1 MRKNSWDKILKIGGE
16 TTKNMPLIKA
26 VQLMRGS
33 KGSSAT
39 LEIMR
44 EGFKRSKNWKIT
56 RDVVRTQPIKRKQL
70 IEPGYAYVK
79 LAALPEKTD
88 TDFAKA
94 IDELG
99 KQHPVKGLIL
109 DLRNNPGGLLDQ
121 AVKIANLFIDRGLIA
136 YTDGRAK
143 DQRMEF
149 QASKTNKRF
158 DFRVAILINKGTASG
173 SEILASALQDHDRA
187 LILGTKSFGKAS
199 VQTIIPLEGGCGIRL
214 TTAYYYTPKGRH
226 IQTTGIV
233 PDIDL
238 QSESQEAGQAA
249 DLDKDVMFKKALDW
263 LKSGKTVKE
272 AKSHKSST

>member
-1 MRKNSWDKILKIGGE
+1 
-16 TTKNMPLIKA
+16 MPLIKA

-149 QASKTNKRF
+149 QASKTNKR
-158 DFRVAILINKGTASG
+158 
-173 SEILASALQDHDRA
+173 
-187 LILGTKSFGKAS
+187 
-199 VQTIIPLEGGCGIRL
+199 
-214 TTAYYYTPKGRH
+214 
-226 IQTTGIV
+226 
-233 PDIDL
+233 
-238 QSESQEAGQAA
+238 
-249 DLDKDVMFKKALDW
+249 
-263 LKSGKTVKE
+263 
-272 AKSHKSST
+272 